1 MNSLGLSYAVNDDMS
16 IHGNYTTYGDSAF
29 HMEGTNMDNGG
40 NYAATGNIGYLGANE
55 EDMSLG
61 LTYTMGAIS
70 LGATMHQ
77 ITNSENEDYER
88 DVMECIRLLIK

>member
-1 MNSLGLSYAVNDDMS
+1 MHIA
-16 IHGNYTTYGDSAF
+16 TSA
-29 HMEGTNMDNGG
+29 G
-40 NYAATGNIGYLGANE
+40 E

-88 DVMECIRLLIK
+88 DVMEISLGYSLNDNSNLSLNYATDQVGDNDEMKYMWLTLNVGL